1 VTDLLVIL
9 SGIPLSL
16 FQKFQGK
23 APKMLC
29 NKEDLKRLEVFVK
42 FTLLLAQRSASQAA
56 VVVVCEGRHL
66 SRIP

>member
-1 VTDLLVIL
+1 LLVIL

-16 FQKFQGK
+16 FQKFQGVVQQRRLEK
-23 APKMLC
+23 
-29 NKEDLKRLEVFVK
+29 LEVFVK